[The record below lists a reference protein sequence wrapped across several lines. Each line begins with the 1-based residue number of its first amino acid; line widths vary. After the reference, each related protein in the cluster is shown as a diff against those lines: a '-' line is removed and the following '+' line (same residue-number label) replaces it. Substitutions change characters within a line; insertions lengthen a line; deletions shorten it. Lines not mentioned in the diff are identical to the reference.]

1 MNELGAGKLRTER
14 QIEGSKAEV
23 CLHEFRLRAQSK
35 GEKMRQDGA
44 SMDVAVRKSRR
55 KWLIAGLVIL
65 ALGSVAAAYLYPSLA
80 RWASASRSI
89 DLSRL
94 RLGQVTRGDLLRDVP
109 AQGRIVAADHPTLVS
124 PSQGVVS
131 VVAKAGDV
139 VRRGMTLAR
148 IASPELENQL
158 AQERSTL
165 GSMKAELE
173 RLGIVNRQTDLQNQQ
188 QINLLEVKLQAAQR
202 GLERARLLFE
212 QKLGSQID
220 YQKAEDDVHVATLE
234 LEHARQTALLAKD
247 TMRFETETKERALE
261 RQSLIVE
268 DLGRKIV
275 ELAVVSPVDG
285 LVSRVDV
292 KDKDTVQ
299 PNQALFSVVDLS
311 RFEIEVEIPE
321 NYASEIALGT
331 EAAVMYEGT
340 EYPGRVKSLSPE
352 VQDSQ
357 VKGIVEFTKTPPDKL
372 KENQRVSTRLILDSK
387 TNVLKVPR
395 GPFLESMAGRKVY
408 VVKDGLARLRP
419 ITVGELSVTEVE
431 ITSGLSEG
439 DTIVLSDLSFLDGAE
454 SLLLRE

>member
-1 MNELGAGKLRTER
+1 ML
-14 QIEGSKAEV
+14 
-23 CLHEFRLRAQSK
+23 
-35 GEKMRQDGA
+35 QDGA
-44 SMDVAVRKSRR
+44 STDVAVKKGRR
-55 KWLIAGLVIL
+55 KWMVVGLALL
-65 ALGSVAAAYLYPSLA
+65 ALGSVAAAYLYPSLS

-89 DLSRL
+89 DMSRL

-131 VVAKAGDV
+131 LVVKAGDV
-139 VRRGMTLAR
+139 VRRGTRLAH
-148 IASPELENQL
+148 IASPELENRV

-173 RLGIVNRQTDLQNQQ
+173 RLRIVNRQTDLRNEQE
-188 QINLLEVKLQAAQR
+188 INLLEVKLQAAKR
-202 GLERARLLFE
+202 ALERARLLFE
-212 QKLGSQID
+212 QRLGSQID
-220 YQKAEDDVHVATLE
+220 YQKAEDDVHVASLE
-234 LEHARQTALLAKD
+234 LEHARQTSLLAKE

-261 RQSLIVE
+261 RQALIVA
-268 DLGRKIV
+268 DLDRKIV

-311 RFEIEVEIPE
+311 RFEVEVLIPE

-331 EAAVMYEGT
+331 AAAVMYEGT

-357 VKGIVEFTKTPPDKL
+357 VKGIVEFSQAPPSKL
-372 KENQRVSTRLILDSK
+372 KENQRVSTRLILDSR
-387 TNVLKVPR
+387 TNVLKAPR

-419 ITVGELSVTEVE
+419 ITVGALSVTEVE
-431 ITSGLSEG
+431 ITSGLTEG
-439 DTIVLSDLSFLDGAE
+439 ESIVLSDLTFLEGAE
-454 SLLLRE
+454 SLMLRD

>member
-1 MNELGAGKLRTER
+1 
-14 QIEGSKAEV
+14 
-23 CLHEFRLRAQSK
+23 
-35 GEKMRQDGA
+35 
-44 SMDVAVRKSRR
+44 MDVAVRKGRR
-55 KWLIAGLVIL
+55 KWLIAGLAIL

-331 EAAVMYEGT
+331 EAAVMYEGA

>member
-1 MNELGAGKLRTER
+1 
-14 QIEGSKAEV
+14 
-23 CLHEFRLRAQSK
+23 
-35 GEKMRQDGA
+35 
-44 SMDVAVRKSRR
+44 MDVAVRKSRR

>member
-1 MNELGAGKLRTER
+1 ML
-14 QIEGSKAEV
+14 
-23 CLHEFRLRAQSK
+23 
-35 GEKMRQDGA
+35 QDGA
-44 SMDVAVRKSRR
+44 SMDVVAKTGRR
-55 KWLIAGLVIL
+55 KWLLVAPVVLIL
-65 ALGSVAAAYLYPSLA
+65 GFLAVAYLYPSLS
-80 RWASASRSI
+80 RWTSASRSI

-131 VVAKAGDV
+131 LMVKAGDV
-139 VRRGMTLAR
+139 VRRGSRLAR
-148 IASPELENQL
+148 IASPELENQV

-173 RLGIVNRQTDLQNQQ
+173 RLHIVNRQTDLRNQQ
-188 QINLLEVKLQAAQR
+188 EVNLLEVKLQASNRA
-202 GLERARLLFE
+202 LERARLLFE
-212 QKLGSQID
+212 QRLGSQID

-234 LEHARQTALLAKD
+234 LEHARQSSLLAKD

-261 RQSLIVE
+261 RQALIVE
-268 DLGRKIV
+268 DLDRKIV
-275 ELAVVSPVDG
+275 ELAIVSPVDG

-311 RFEIEVEIPE
+311 KFEVEVQIPE
-321 NYASEIALGT
+321 NYASEIGIGGT
-331 EAAVMYEGT
+331 AAILYEGT
-340 EYPGRVKSLSPE
+340 EYAGRVKSLSPE

-357 VKGIVEFTKTPPDKL
+357 VKGIVEFSQAPPRL
-372 KENQRVSTRLILDSK
+372 KENQRVSTRLILDSR
-387 TNVLKVPR
+387 NNILKAPR

-408 VVKDGLARLRP
+408 VVKDGMARLRP
-419 ITVGELSVTEVE
+419 ITVGTLSVTEVE
-431 ITSGLSEG
+431 ITSGLAEG
-439 DTIVLSDLSFLDGAE
+439 ESIVLSDLTFLEGAD

>member
-1 MNELGAGKLRTER
+1 
-14 QIEGSKAEV
+14 
-23 CLHEFRLRAQSK
+23 
-35 GEKMRQDGA
+35 
-44 SMDVAVRKSRR
+44 MDVAVRKSRR

-331 EAAVMYEGT
+331 EAAVMYAGT

>member
-1 MNELGAGKLRTER
+1 ML
-14 QIEGSKAEV
+14 
-23 CLHEFRLRAQSK
+23 
-35 GEKMRQDGA
+35 QDGA
-44 SMDVAVRKSRR
+44 SMDVVVKTGRR
-55 KWLIAGLVIL
+55 KWMLAAPVVLILGFL
-65 ALGSVAAAYLYPSLA
+65 AVAYLYPSLS
-80 RWASASRSI
+80 RWTSASRSI

-131 VVAKAGDV
+131 LAVKAGDV
-139 VRRGMTLAR
+139 VRRGTTLAH
-148 IASPELENQL
+148 IASPELENHV

-173 RLGIVNRQTDLQNQQ
+173 RLRIVNRQTELRNQQ
-188 QINLLEVKLQAAQR
+188 EVNLLEVKLQASNRA
-202 GLERARLLFE
+202 LERARLLFE
-212 QKLGSQID
+212 QRLGSQID

-234 LEHARQTALLAKD
+234 LEHARQSSVLAKE

-261 RQSLIVE
+261 RQSLIVG
-268 DLGRKIV
+268 DLDRKII
-275 ELAVVSPVDG
+275 ELAIVSPVDG

-311 RFEIEVEIPE
+311 KFEVEVQIPE
-321 NYASEIALGT
+321 NYASEITIGGD
-331 EAAVMYEGT
+331 AAILYEGT
-340 EYPGRVKSLSPE
+340 EYAGRVKSLSPE

-357 VKGIVEFTKTPPDKL
+357 VKGIVEFSQTPPRL
-372 KENQRVSTRLILDSK
+372 KENQRVSTRLILDSRS
-387 TNVLKVPR
+387 NILKAPR

-408 VVKDGLARLRP
+408 VVKDGMARLRP
-419 ITVGELSVTEVE
+419 ITVGTLSVTEVE
-431 ITSGLSEG
+431 ITSGLTEG
-439 DTIVLSDLSFLDGAE
+439 ESIVLSDLSFLEGAD